1 MAYTARRMKK
11 ILLVDDEP
19 AVLFALSEA
28 LADRRRGLQVVTAKD
43 GREAMAA
50 LEAQTIHLVVTDLR
64 MPDVDGFELLAH
76 LRRNH
81 PSLPVILMTA
91 MGTAETA
98 LNGALECLAKPFDVA
113 LLKRKILDMLSQRVR
128 GRVENI
134 SLASFLQLLEIERKT
149 CTLHIA
155 SMERRGTLSFLSG
168 KLVGAE
174 TGDLTA
180 ADAALQIIGWEN
192 ADIEITEGSQA
203 SGPPLPGGLAYLLME
218 AMRLKDEHDLAEQS
232 AEDDIE
238 VLMAPAAAPEA
249 LVPADT
255 SEKVR
260 EALDRGRRVEGA
272 LATLLAEIRTG
283 AVTAAAVGARSVDLE
298 AAAAG
303 AAELARCKSAV
314 EEKMGLREA
323 VEEVVLTSARHYYL
337 IHYLIHYPARPLGAG
352 EELFLLMILDRR
364 KADLAAAQS
373 ALAAIAETLGG
384 LAAA

>member
-1 MAYTARRMKK
+1 
-11 ILLVDDEP
+11 
-19 AVLFALSEA
+19 
-28 LADRRRGLQVVTAKD
+28 
-43 GREAMAA
+43 
-50 LEAQTIHLVVTDLR
+50 
-64 MPDVDGFELLAH
+64 VDGFELLAH
-76 LRRNH
+76 LRRNY

-91 MGTAETA
+91 LGTAETA
-98 LNGALECLAKPFDVA
+98 AQLASRLSSNNALECLAKPFDVA
-113 LLKRKILDMLSQRVR
+113 VLKRKIQDMLSQRVR

-155 SMERRGTLSFLSG
+155 SMERRGTLSFRSG

-180 ADAALQIIGWEN
+180 SDAALQIIAWEH
-192 ADIEITEGSQA
+192 ADIEIREGCQE
-203 SGPPLPGGLAYLLME
+203 SGPPLPGGLAFLLLE
-218 AMRLKDEHDLAEQS
+218 AMRLQDEHELAEQTG
-232 AEDDIE
+232 EDDIE
-238 VLMAPAAAPEA
+238 VLMAPAAAA
-249 LVPADT
+249 ASSAPADA
-255 SEKVR
+255 SEQVR

-303 AAELARCKSAV
+303 AAELARCKGAV

-323 VEEVVLTSARHYYL
+323 VEELVVTSARHYYL
-337 IHYLIHYPARPLGAG
+337 VHYLNR
-352 EELFLLMILDRR
+352 EDLFLLMILDRR

-373 ALAAIAETLGG
+373 ALAAINETLGG
-384 LAAA
+384 

>member
-1 MAYTARRMKK
+1 MKK

-28 LADRRRGLQVVTAKD
+28 LTDRRRGIQVVTATD
-43 GREAMAA
+43 GREAMAT
-50 LEAQTIHLVVTDLR
+50 LEAQPIHLVVTDLR

-81 PSLPVILMTA
+81 PGLPVILMTA
-91 MGTAETA
+91 LGTAETA
-98 LNGALECLAKPFDVA
+98 SRLASSGALECLAKPFDVA
-113 LLKRKILDMLSQRVR
+113 VLKRKILDMLAQRVR

-155 SMERRGTLSFLSG
+155 SMERRGTLSFRSG

-180 ADAALQIIGWEN
+180 SEAALQIIAWEH
-192 ADIEITEGSQA
+192 ADIEIAEGCEVSA
-203 SGPPLPGGLAYLLME
+203 PALPGGLAYLLME
-218 AMRLKDEHDLAEQS
+218 AMRLKDEHELAEQS

-238 VLMAPAAAPEA
+238 VLMAPAA
-249 LVPADT
+249 PAASPAQVDS
-255 SEKVR
+255 SEPIR

-283 AVTAAAVGARSVDLE
+283 SVTAAAVGSRSVDLE

-303 AAELARCKSAV
+303 AAELARRKGAV
-314 EEKMGLREA
+314 EEQMGLREA
-323 VEEVVLTSARHYYL
+323 VEELLVTSARHSYL
-337 IHYLIHYPARPLGAG
+337 IRPLGSG
-352 EELFLLMILDRR
+352 EVLFLLMILDRR

-373 ALAAIAETLGG
+373 ALAAIAES
-384 LAAA
+384 LAVLVSA

>member
-1 MAYTARRMKK
+1 MKK

-28 LADRRRGLQVVTAKD
+28 LADRRRGIQVVTATD
-43 GREAMAA
+43 GREAMAV
-50 LEAQTIHLVVTDLR
+50 LEAQTVHLVITDLR

-98 LNGALECLAKPFDVA
+98 AQLASRLSSNNAFECLAKPFDVA

-155 SMERRGTLSFLSG
+155 SMERRGTLSFRSG

-174 TGDLTA
+174 TGDLSA
-180 ADAALQIIGWEN
+180 SDAALQIIAWEH
-192 ADIEITEGSQA
+192 ADIEITEGCQA

-232 AEDDIE
+232 ADDIE

-249 LVPADT
+249 LLPADT

-298 AAAAG
+298 AAAAA
-303 AAELARCKSAV
+303 AAELARCKGAV
-314 EEKMGLREA
+314 EEKLGPREA
-323 VEEVVLTSARHYYL
+323 VEELILTSARHYYL
-337 IHYLIHYPARPLGAG
+337 INYLIRLFG
-352 EELFLLMILDRR
+352 EGEGLFLLMILDRR
-364 KADLAAAQS
+364 KADLASAQS
-373 ALAAIAETLGG
+373 ALAAIAEMLGE
-384 LAAA
+384 

>member
-1 MAYTARRMKK
+1 MKK

-28 LADRRRGLQVVTAKD
+28 LADRRRGLQVVTATD
-43 GREAMAA
+43 GREAMAV

-91 MGTAETA
+91 LGTAETA
-98 LNGALECLAKPFDVA
+98 AQLASRLSSNNALECLAKPFDVA

-155 SMERRGTLSFLSG
+155 SLERRGTLSFRSG

-180 ADAALQIIGWEN
+180 SDAALQIIGWEH
-192 ADIEITEGSQA
+192 ADIEISEGCQTT
-203 SGPPLPGGLAYLLME
+203 GPPLPGGLAFLLME
-218 AMRLKDEHDLAEQS
+218 AMRLKDEHDLAEES
-232 AEDDIE
+232 ADDDIE
-238 VLMAPAAAPEA
+238 VLMAPAATPETPP
-249 LVPADT
+249 PAES
-255 SEKVR
+255 SERVR

-272 LATLLAEIRTG
+272 LATLLAEIGTG
-283 AVTAAAVGARSVDLE
+283 SVTAAAVGNRSVDLE

-303 AAELARCKSAV
+303 AAELARRKGTV
-314 EEKMGLREA
+314 EEKLGLREA
-323 VEEVVLTSARHYYL
+323 VEELLFTSARQVYL
-337 IHYLIHYPARPLGAG
+337 IRPLGAG

-364 KADLAAAQS
+364 KAGLAAAQS
-373 ALAAIAETLGG
+373 ALAAIAETLEG
-384 LAAA
+384 LLKA

>member
-1 MAYTARRMKK
+1 MKK

-28 LADRRRGLQVVTAKD
+28 LADRRRGIQVVTAAD

-76 LRRNH
+76 LRRSH
-81 PSLPVILMTA
+81 PGLPVILMTA

-98 LNGALECLAKPFDVA
+98 SLALNSALECLVKPFDVA

-155 SMERRGTLSFLSG
+155 SLERRGTLSFRSG
-168 KLVGAE
+168 KLIDAE
-174 TGDLTA
+174 TGGLTGS
-180 ADAALQIIGWEN
+180 DAALQIIAWEH

-203 SGPPLPGGLAYLLME
+203 SGPPLPGGLAFLLME
-218 AMRLKDEHDLAEQS
+218 AMRLKDEQDLAEQS

-238 VLMAPAAAPEA
+238 VLLAPAATPEA
-249 LVPADT
+249 PVPAGV

-283 AVTAAAVGARSVDLE
+283 AVTAAAVGTRAVDLE

-303 AAELARCKSAV
+303 AAELARCKDAV
-314 EEKMGLREA
+314 EERMGPREA
-323 VEEVVLTSARHYYL
+323 VEELVLTSARHYYL
-337 IHYLIHYPARPLGAG
+337 IHSLS
-352 EELFLLMILDRR
+352 EKLFLLMILDRR

-373 ALAAIAETLGG
+373 ALAAIHETLET
-384 LAAA
+384 LAE